1 MIIVP
6 HSDDELF
13 KKALRVS
20 LGFYLLAAA
29 IVTIIRM
36 PVPEHPDIQDLP
48 ERVARLIL
56 EPPPIVA
63 TPEKPKIADAPQ
75 EKIEVVKPRAEKKP
89 AAAAPKP
96 SAQQN
101 REIVKQS
108 GLLASLIEEEEQGGL
123 SDIIESRRLTQAL
136 SSADLI
142 TAPATKSNRTIVT
155 KSVSHDTG
163 LVDKAVSK
171 SKTLGSGDRTKL
183 AQGQQV
189 ALARIPGGTGTGGA
203 GSGGQRLG
211 DGVGIRVKGGGSGSG
226 AAIDYDAIARVV
238 EQYKNGLIYLYNK
251 ELRANPT
258 LKGTISVEFS
268 IDSSGKVIETRIV
281 STTMDH
287 APLEQALASRI
298 KMWKF
303 PHLYDGIIIVT
314 YPFVFFP
321 V

>member
-13 KKALRVS
+13 RKTLRFS

-29 IVTIIRM
+29 LVTIIRM

-48 ERVARLIL
+48 ERVAKLIL

-63 TPEKPKIADAPQ
+63 TPEKPKVADVAP
-75 EKIEVVKPRAEKKP
+75 EKKDADKPKAEKKP
-89 AAAAPKP
+89 AAPPKP
-96 SAQQN
+96 SAQQT
-101 REIVKQS
+101 REIVRQS
-108 GLLASLIEEEEQGGL
+108 GLLASLIEEEEKGGL
-123 SDIIESRRLTQAL
+123 NDIIESDRLTQAL
-136 SSADLI
+136 SSSDLI
-142 TAPATKSNRTIVT
+142 TAPTAKSNRAIVT
-155 KSVSHDTG
+155 KSVSHDTA
-163 LVDKAVSK
+163 LVDKTVAKSK
-171 SKTLGSGDRTKL
+171 SLGSGDRTKL
-183 AQGQQV
+183 AQGEQV
-189 ALARIPGGTGTGGA
+189 ALARIPAGTGTGGE
-203 GSGGQRLG
+203 GSASHRLG
-211 DGVGIRVKGGGSGSG
+211 DGVGIRLKGGGSGTG
-226 AAIDYDAIARVV
+226 ASIDYDAIARVV

-268 IDSSGKVIETRIV
+268 IDSTGKVIETRII

-303 PHLYDGIIIVT
+303 PHLYDGVIIVT

>member
-13 KKALRVS
+13 KKTLRFS

-56 EPPPIVA
+56 EPPPVVA
-63 TPEKPKIADAPQ
+63 TPEKPKVAEAPQ
-75 EKIEVVKPRAEKKP
+75 EKKETARPKAEKKP
-89 AAAAPKP
+89 AAAPKT

-108 GLLASLIEEEEQGGL
+108 GLLASLIEEEEKGGI
-123 SDIIESRRLTQAL
+123 SDIIASQRLTQAL
-136 SSADLI
+136 ASADLI
-142 TAPATKSNRTIVT
+142 TAPTTKSNRTIVG
-155 KSVSHDTG
+155 KSISHDTG
-163 LVDKAVSK
+163 LVDKTVAKSK
-171 SKTLGSGDRTKL
+171 SLGSGDRTKL

-189 ALARIPGGTGTGGA
+189 ALARIPGGTGAGGT

-211 DGVGIRVKGGGSGSG
+211 DGVGIRLKGGGSGSG
-226 AAIDYDAIARVV
+226 ASIDYDAIARVV

-268 IDSSGKVIETRIV
+268 IDSTGKVIETRIV

>member
-13 KKALRVS
+13 KKALRFS
-20 LGFYLLAAA
+20 LGFYLVAAA
-29 IVTIIRM
+29 LVTIIHM
-36 PVPEHPDIQDLP
+36 PLPEHPDIQDLP
-48 ERVARLIL
+48 ERVAKLIL

-63 TPEKPKIADAPQ
+63 TPEKPKTADVAP
-75 EKIEVVKPRAEKKP
+75 EKKEADKPKAEKKP
-89 AAAAPKP
+89 AAPPKP
-96 SAQQN
+96 SAQQT
-101 REIVKQS
+101 REIVRQS
-108 GLLASLIEEEEQGGL
+108 GLLASLIEEEEKGGL
-123 SDIIESRRLTQAL
+123 NNIIDDQRLTQAL
-136 SSADLI
+136 SSSDLI
-142 TAPATKSNRTIVT
+142 TAPTAKGARTIVT
-155 KSVSHDTG
+155 KPVSHDTA
-163 LVDKAVSK
+163 LMDKTMAKSK
-171 SKTLGSGDRTKL
+171 SLGSGERTKL
-183 AQGQQV
+183 AQGEQV
-189 ALARIPGGTGTGGA
+189 ALARIPTGIGTGGA

-211 DGVGIRVKGGGSGSG
+211 DGVGIRLNGGGSGSG
-226 AAIDYDAIARVV
+226 ASIDYDAIARVV

-268 IDSSGKVIETRIV
+268 IDSTGKVIETRIV

-303 PHLYDGIIIVT
+303 PHLYDGVIIVN

>member
-1 MIIVP
+1 MSVMAHP
-6 HSDDELF
+6 DDVLF
-13 KKALRVS
+13 KKTLRVS
-20 LGFYLLAAA
+20 LGLYLLAAA
-29 IVTIIRM
+29 VVTIINL

-48 ERVARLIL
+48 ERVAKLIL

-63 TPEKPKIADAPQ
+63 TPEAPKAAEAPKEKESEKPK
-75 EKIEVVKPRAEKKP
+75 AEKKP
-89 AAAAPKP
+89 AATPKP
-96 SAQQN
+96 SAQQT

-108 GLLASLIEEEEQGGL
+108 GLLASLIEEEEKGGL
-123 SDIIESRRLTQAL
+123 RDIIEDHRLERAL
-136 SSADLI
+136 STADLI
-142 TAPATKSNRTIVT
+142 TAPTAKTSRSVVT
-155 KSVSHDTG
+155 KPALHDTG
-163 LVDKAVSK
+163 LVDKTVAK

-183 AQGQQV
+183 ARGEQV
-189 ALARIPGGTGTGGA
+189 ALARIPSGTGGA
-203 GSGGQRLG
+203 GGGGQRLG
-211 DGVGIRVKGGGSGSG
+211 DGVGIRLKGGGSGSG
-226 AAIDYDAIARVV
+226 NPIDYDAIARVV

-251 ELRANPT
+251 ELRSNPT

-268 IDSSGKVIETRIV
+268 IDSSGKVIEARIV

-303 PHLYDGIIIVT
+303 PHLYDGVIVVT

>member
-13 KKALRVS
+13 KKALRFS
-20 LGFYLLAAA
+20 LGFYLVAAA
-29 IVTIIRM
+29 LVTIIRM

-48 ERVARLIL
+48 ERVAKLIL

-63 TPEKPKIADAPQ
+63 TPEKPKVADVAP
-75 EKIEVVKPRAEKKP
+75 EKKEADKPKAEKKP
-89 AAAAPKP
+89 AAPPRP
-96 SAQQN
+96 SAQQT
-101 REIVKQS
+101 REIVRQS
-108 GLLASLIEEEEQGGL
+108 GLLASLIEEEEKGGL
-123 SDIIESRRLTQAL
+123 NDIIESDRLTQAL
-136 SSADLI
+136 SSSDLI
-142 TAPATKSNRTIVT
+142 TAPTAKSARAIVT
-155 KSVSHDTG
+155 KPVSHDTA
-163 LVDKAVSK
+163 LVDKTVAKSK
-171 SKTLGSGDRTKL
+171 SLGSGDRTKL
-183 AQGQQV
+183 AQGEQV
-189 ALARIPGGTGTGGA
+189 ALARIPTGTGAGGTGSA
-203 GSGGQRLG
+203 SHRLG
-211 DGVGIRVKGGGSGSG
+211 DGVGIRLKGSGSGSG
-226 AAIDYDAIARVV
+226 ASIDYDAIARVV

-268 IDSSGKVIETRIV
+268 IDSTGKVIETRII

-303 PHLYDGIIIVT
+303 PHLYDGVVIVT

>member
-13 KKALRVS
+13 KKTLRFS

-29 IVTIIRM
+29 IVTIVHM
-36 PVPEHPDIQDLP
+36 PLPEHPDIQDLP
-48 ERVARLIL
+48 ERVAKLIL

-63 TPEKPKIADAPQ
+63 TPEKPKVADAPQ
-75 EKIEVVKPRAEKKP
+75 EKKAPEKPKAEKKP
-89 AAAAPKP
+89 AAAPKN

-108 GLLASLIEEEEQGGL
+108 GLLASLIEEEEKGGL
-123 SDIIESRRLTQAL
+123 SDIIESQRLTQAL

-142 TAPATKSNRTIVT
+142 TAPTTKSNRTIVA
-155 KSVSHDTG
+155 KSVSRDTG
-163 LVDKAVSK
+163 LVDKAVAK

-189 ALARIPGGTGTGGA
+189 ALARIPGGTGTGGT
-203 GSGGQRLG
+203 GSSGQRLG
-211 DGVGIRVKGGGSGSG
+211 DGVGIRLKGGGSGSG

-251 ELRANPT
+251 ELRTNPT

-268 IDSSGKVIETRIV
+268 IDSSGKVIDTRIV

>member
-13 KKALRVS
+13 KKTLRVS

-29 IVTIIRM
+29 LVTIIRM
-36 PVPEHPDIQDLP
+36 PLPEHPDIQDLP
-48 ERVARLIL
+48 KRVAKLIL

-63 TPEKPKIADAPQ
+63 TPDKPKVADAPQ
-75 EKIEVVKPRAEKKP
+75 EKKAAAKPTVEKKS
-89 AAAAPKP
+89 AAAPKP
-96 SAQQN
+96 SAQVN

-108 GLLASLIEEEEQGGL
+108 GLLASLIEEEEKGGL
-123 SDIIESRRLTQAL
+123 SDIIESQRLTQAL

-142 TAPATKSNRTIVT
+142 TAPTPKSSRTIVT
-155 KSVSHDTG
+155 KSVSHDIG

-171 SKTLGSGDRTKL
+171 SKTLGSGDRTRL

-189 ALARIPGGTGTGGA
+189 ALARIPGGTGAGGT
-203 GSGGQRLG
+203 GSGGHRLG
-211 DGVGIRVKGGGSGSG
+211 DGVGIRMKGGGSGSG
-226 AAIDYDAIARVV
+226 ASIDYDAIARVV

-251 ELRANPT
+251 ELRSNPT

-268 IDSSGKVIETRIV
+268 IDSTGKVVETHIV

>member
-48 ERVARLIL
+48 ERVAKLIL

-63 TPEKPKIADAPQ
+63 TPEKPKVADAPQ
-75 EKIEVVKPRAEKKP
+75 EKREAAKPKAEKKP
-89 AAAAPKP
+89 AAAPKP

-108 GLLASLIEEEEQGGL
+108 GLLASLIEEEEKGGL
-123 SDIIESRRLTQAL
+123 SDIIESQRLTQAL

-142 TAPATKSNRTIVT
+142 TAPTTKSNRTIVT

-163 LVDKAVSK
+163 LVDKTVSK
-171 SKTLGSGDRTKL
+171 SRTLGSGDRTKL

-189 ALARIPGGTGTGGA
+189 ALARIPGGTGTGGT

-211 DGVGIRVKGGGSGSG
+211 DGVGIRLKGGGSGSG
-226 AAIDYDAIARVV
+226 GAIDYDAIARVV

-251 ELRANPT
+251 ELRTNPT

-268 IDSSGKVIETRIV
+268 IDSTGKVIETRII

>member
-20 LGFYLLAAA
+20 LGFYLTAAA
-29 IVTIIRM
+29 LVTIIHM
-36 PVPEHPDIQDLP
+36 PVPAQTDIQDLP
-48 ERVARLIL
+48 ERVAKLIL

-63 TPEKPKIADAPQ
+63 TPEKPKVADAPQ
-75 EKIEVVKPRAEKKP
+75 EKKEAEKPKAEKKP
-89 AAAAPKP
+89 AAAPKP
-96 SAQQN
+96 SAQQT

-108 GLLASLIEEEEQGGL
+108 GLLASLIEEEEKGGL
-123 SDIIESRRLTQAL
+123 NDIIESQRLTQAL
-136 SSADLI
+136 SSSDLI
-142 TAPATKSNRTIVT
+142 TAPTTTSTRTIVT
-155 KSVSHDTG
+155 KPVSHDTA
-163 LVDKAVSK
+163 LVDKTVAKSK
-171 SKTLGSGDRTKL
+171 SLGSGDRTRL
-183 AQGQQV
+183 AKGEQV
-189 ALARIPGGTGTGGA
+189 ALARIPTGTGAGGA
-203 GSGGQRLG
+203 GSGSHRLG
-211 DGVGIRVKGGGSGSG
+211 DGVGIRLKGGGSGSG
-226 AAIDYDAIARVV
+226 ASIDYDAIARVV
-238 EQYKNGLIYLYNK
+238 EQYKNGLVYLYNK

-268 IDSSGKVIETRIV
+268 IDSTGKVIETRII

-303 PHLYDGIIIVT
+303 PHLYDGVIIVT

>member
-29 IVTIIRM
+29 LVTIIHL
-36 PVPEHPDIQDLP
+36 PVPDHLDIQDLP
-48 ERVARLIL
+48 ERVAKLIL
-56 EPPPIVA
+56 EPPPIIA
-63 TPEKPKIADAPQ
+63 TPESPKVSDAPKEKQVEKPKAQKAAP
-75 EKIEVVKPRAEKKP
+75 
-89 AAAAPKP
+89 APKP
-96 SAQQN
+96 SAQQT
-101 REIVKQS
+101 REIVRQS

-123 SDIIESRRLTQAL
+123 SDIIESQRLDQVFST
-136 SSADLI
+136 SDLI
-142 TAPATKSNRTIVT
+142 TAPTTKSSRSVVT
-155 KSVSHDTG
+155 KPVAHDTG
-163 LVDKAVSK
+163 LVDKTIAK

-183 AQGQQV
+183 AQGEQV
-189 ALARIPGGTGTGGA
+189 ALTRIPIGTGGTGGG
-203 GSGGQRLG
+203 SQRLG
-211 DGVGIRVKGGGSGSG
+211 DGVGIRLKGGGSGSG
-226 AAIDYDAIARVV
+226 GAVDYDAIARVV

-258 LKGTISVEFS
+258 LRGTISVEFS
-268 IDSSGKVIETRIV
+268 IDSTGKVIETRIV

-303 PHLYDGIIIVT
+303 PHLYDGVIIVT

>member
-1 MIIVP
+1 MIVP

-13 KKALRVS
+13 RRTLRVS

-29 IVTIIRM
+29 LVTIIRM
-36 PVPEHPDIQDLP
+36 PLPEHPDIQDLP
-48 ERVARLIL
+48 ERVAKLIL

-63 TPEKPKIADAPQ
+63 TPDKPKVAEAAQ
-75 EKIEVVKPRAEKKP
+75 EQKEAAKPKVDNKP
-89 AAAAPKP
+89 AAAPKP
-96 SAQQN
+96 SAHVN

-108 GLLASLIEEEEQGGL
+108 GLLASLIEEEETGGL
-123 SDIIESRRLTQAL
+123 SDIIESRRLTHAL

-142 TAPATKSNRTIVT
+142 TAPTSRSSRTIVT

-163 LVDKAVSK
+163 LVDKAVAK

-189 ALARIPGGTGTGGA
+189 ALARVPGGTGAGGT

-226 AAIDYDAIARVV
+226 ASIDYDAIARVV

-268 IDSSGKVIETRIV
+268 IDSAGKVVDTRIV

>member
-1 MIIVP
+1 MTVLP
-6 HSDDELF
+6 HPDDELF
-13 KKALRVS
+13 RKTLRVS
-20 LGFYLLAAA
+20 LGVYLLAAA
-29 IVTIIRM
+29 VVTIINL

-48 ERVARLIL
+48 ERVAKLIL

-63 TPEKPKIADAPQ
+63 TPEAPKAAEAPQ
-75 EKIEVVKPRAEKKP
+75 ERESEKPKVEKKP
-89 AAAAPKP
+89 AAAPKP
-96 SAQQN
+96 SAQQT

-108 GLLASLIEEEEQGGL
+108 GLLASLIEEEEKGGL
-123 SDIIESRRLTQAL
+123 SDIIEDHRLERAL
-136 SSADLI
+136 STADLI
-142 TAPATKSNRTIVT
+142 TAPTAKTSRSVVT
-155 KSVSHDTG
+155 KPVLHDTG
-163 LVDKAVSK
+163 LVDKTVAK

-183 AQGQQV
+183 ARGEQV
-189 ALARIPGGTGTGGA
+189 ALVRIPSGTGGA
-203 GSGGQRLG
+203 GGGGQRLG
-211 DGVGIRVKGGGSGSG
+211 DGVGIRLKGGGSGSG
-226 AAIDYDAIARVV
+226 NPIDYDAIARVV

-251 ELRANPT
+251 ELRSNPT

-303 PHLYDGIIIVT
+303 PHLYDGVVVVT

>member
-20 LGFYLLAAA
+20 LGFYLLAAGL
-29 IVTIIRM
+29 VTIIRM

-48 ERVARLIL
+48 ERVAKLIL

-63 TPEKPKIADAPQ
+63 TPESPKVADAPK
-75 EKIEVVKPRAEKKP
+75 EKPAEKPKAQKP
-89 AAAAPKP
+89 APAPAPKP

-108 GLLASLIEEEEQGGL
+108 GLLASLIEEEGQGGL
-123 SDIIESRRLTQAL
+123 SDIIENQRLEQVL
-136 SSADLI
+136 STSDLI
-142 TAPATKSNRTIVT
+142 TAPTTKGNRSIVT
-155 KSVSHDTG
+155 KSVSHDTA
-163 LVDKAVSK
+163 LVDKAVAK

-183 AQGQQV
+183 AQGEQV
-189 ALARIPGGTGTGGA
+189 ALARIPNGTGIGGSS
-203 GSGGQRLG
+203 SGGQRLG
-211 DGVGIRVKGGGSGSG
+211 DGVGIRLKGGGSGNGS
-226 AAIDYDAIARVV
+226 IDYDAIARVV

-268 IDSSGKVIETRIV
+268 IDSTGKVIETRIV